1 MIAFQLILDSTI
13 TLIGRFI
20 MDFFYQCCNSSV
32 FPLIFRYFTVQPFV
46 VGSSGHPAQLTKC
59 LYRII
64 VLFVFFFNCLIY
76 RFMTNQAQPRLLSI
90 SSIFFRNDNS
100 ISARCRLAFSNFN
113 SARSF
118 SISVRESSGFLLPRL
133 SCNAVTPP
141 VSYLIV

>member
-1 MIAFQLILDSTI
+1 
-13 TLIGRFI
+13 

-32 FPLIFRYFTVQPFV
+32 FQFIFRYFTVQPLI

-64 VLFVFFFNCLIY
+64 VVLMLFFDCLIY

-90 SSIFFRNDNS
+90 SSNFFRNDNS
-100 ISARCRLAFSNFN
+100 ISARCRLAFSSFN